1 MPEVASQTLDF
12 VGRELNVTLAEARTA
27 LENYVEQPDNINLL
41 ERCTQELHQVQGV
54 LRVLEIYGAALLAE
68 EMEQVASYLLQTASE
83 RKSQAESLDA
93 LMRAMVQLPSYLER
107 VLAGGRDLA
116 LVLLPLLNDLRAV
129 RGSALLSEGTLLLLN
144 LKSDKQAQPV
154 AAAPGEPPLTVEQW
168 GRRLRARF
176 QVGLIG
182 WIRGERVEQNLDILA
197 AVAQKLEQIATRQPV
212 FQLWWVTGAVIEALQ
227 ENGLEGGVSVK
238 RLLGLGDREIRR
250 LYEQGEARYAQTPA
264 VELLNNLLYY
274 VGRAESNGPRVQAV
288 RASFRLQEL
297 LPVDE
302 SIEQERENLSAPSV
316 KLMQTVAV
324 AIREDLSKV
333 KDVLDIFVRR
343 GAGQPKELAPQVEML
358 RKIGD
363 TLGVLGLG
371 ELRGNVQVETER
383 LEKIVD
389 GTLPA
394 DESTLVQ
401 IAATLIGVED
411 KLDSQ
416 LVGLIRPKQAT
427 DLEEDEDN
435 DFQQVQAAVL
445 RECIL
450 NLARIK
456 ESISQNVGG
465 TLDAAGLD
473 AWQELMRGLKA
484 GLLMLGKARAVEVI
498 EGITGQLKRVMQ
510 PGGQGLPP
518 GFMDRLA
525 DAIVSVEY
533 YMETLQAGRSDPWY
547 MLDNAQACVQALEQQ
562 ATPVVPTLP
571 PVEPSAYAKTLQIS
585 PKVVFGAESDPAS
598 TLVGAQTQAHTR
610 TSVPLTETADP
621 ELVKLFIEEAH
632 EELAKIKK
640 FFPAWDLNP
649 MEREALVTVRRSFH
663 TLKGSGRMV
672 GAREL
677 GEFAWS
683 IENLLNRVL
692 DNTLTRSPAIVDVLR
707 DSVNALPEMIEQLET
722 GRAPRIDPAAIA
734 ARANAL
740 ASGKPASAAGA
751 APASGTLTAAIP
763 SLSGATEKTQVIPP
777 PAAAS
782 AGGGSSAGHDA
793 RHGAATAG
801 HGPGAAGHAPATAG
815 HGAADS
821 LTATVSATNV
831 VPMPV
836 APKSGAA
843 APTPPVAPVAP
854 GVTPPKGP
862 TFAQSVTA
870 SDFAHT
876 QTIVSA
882 QPPQSLQGRDA
893 QPSIAE
899 PFSADAKYSADF
911 SSEGDLDL
919 EFPGPTEAQPET
931 ESAPTGDSLTAD
943 LNNLDLLLPEEPS
956 AEAPSAEA
964 SFVLGEN
971 FLSGDGEGEGIVGSA
986 GHAASAAP
994 AAGADADHGASDH
1007 DASASADR
1015 AAHGVG
1021 AHGASD
1027 HDASAAA
1034 DPAAHGAGAHGAADY
1049 GGADA
1054 AHAAPTH
1061 GDAAHGAAARG
1072 DALHGTA
1079 GAAAAAAA
1087 SNVSAADHGAA
1098 AAAGRAAHEAATHGD
1113 GTLGSTGAATHGAP
1127 GDAHAPVAHSAVD
1140 HRVADHGA
1148 QVEDPVA
1155 AQSGPDDVLR
1165 DIYSRET
1172 ANHVATVRAYL
1183 DREEG
1188 MPEAHAI
1195 PEEVYRACH
1204 TLSGSSK
1211 MAQARHGIRLA
1222 EPLDHWLRRV
1232 FNSGLGL
1239 LNQDLHLLSDCMMA
1253 MEAVVTHLD
1262 EVTGYFQNHQVL
1274 MDRIAQAE
1282 KVLDQR
1288 IAQASEEQADTSVSG
1303 EEDELSEDA
1312 GDFDPEVASIF
1323 CEEAMEL
1330 IEVCESAL
1338 AEWRLEPSSADY
1350 RSALKRPL
1358 HTLKGG
1364 ARMAG
1369 ITAMGDLSHELET
1382 LVMQVDNGSVPITDA
1397 VFDVIQASLD
1407 ELARMREAV
1416 ANGRRVS
1423 SARQMIARI
1432 HALSK
1437 PGSAAAAPP
1446 AAAAP
1451 TAKPVAPKGELFR
1464 RASNQPT
1471 AAPPAPQ
1478 SFAPPPPAL
1487 TPAEQETAA
1496 ADDES
1501 EVADDGPA
1509 GVELR
1514 FDDPEAAADFEAA
1527 RAEIAAAD
1535 SEAAAAEADLHGT
1548 DLPPDAETQLNRALP
1563 PQPSL
1568 PDTLVAQMPDFEPV
1582 QTAEPAPE
1590 FDTAATSEPTSGDL
1604 AAELLASYP
1613 TTEQSGEVQV
1623 AGETDSGSYD
1633 LSGSELADLT
1643 NDLSASFADRGA
1655 GDGHGEREASG
1666 DHAADAEH
1674 AADGQDAPD
1683 GQHAADRHVATDYM
1697 TARDSAANEEVSP
1710 VQSWTPESTQE
1721 TPNLGDID
1729 SGRSGFS
1736 AFAQETPL
1744 SEDQPASSEPAVAS
1758 FESSDGSTHD
1768 AAESLLGNWANPGG
1782 GEPAP
1787 IWPAEAEP
1795 APHEGHATDEAS
1807 ASERES
1813 GTAHDGAFTPEHSE
1827 FDAAAASAEAEHGA
1841 PEAYASL
1848 EAYAPEA
1855 HGLPHTQQAA
1865 AASQAADSPSA
1876 YDRSAHDQS
1885 ASERSTH
1892 EQSTPEQSASA
1903 HAHQQ
1908 PAHDRPASEQSAYD
1922 QPDTQQS
1929 SAPTPAGATTA
1940 AKSVSANLTRGDSK
1954 SEDGLVAP
1962 QAVPPGRDPVA
1973 PAERQEMARVDAE
1986 LLDQLLNISGEASI
2000 ARSRLEQQL
2009 GSIDFNLGELS
2020 RTVTRLKEQLRNLEI
2035 ETEAQILHR
2044 HEDESSHRGDFD
2056 PLELDRYSSIQQ
2068 FSRALAETANDV
2080 GSIQQLLE
2088 NLGKETQNLLQ
2099 QQARTITE
2107 LQNGLMRTRMVP
2119 FQRHVQRLS
2128 RIVRQAAADTG
2139 KKAELVV
2146 EGASGELDR
2155 QVLERML
2162 PPFEHMLRNA
2172 VVHGIEKPLARAA
2185 AGKPEAGKIVLEL
2198 HREGAEVMVRLIDD
2212 GAGMNLKAIRD
2223 KGAALGLI
2231 TPGQTI
2237 SDEDAMQLILEPGF
2251 STAGTITQ
2259 QAGRGV
2265 GMDVVATEIKRL
2277 GGALHME
2284 TKLGQGTVFTIRL
2297 PFTLAISH
2305 ALVVRTGDEFYA
2317 LPLPTVEGVLRLS
2330 KAEVLA
2336 HLGKDASAFDYGGQ
2350 KYRFQHLAAFV
2361 QLEASPLPEQD
2372 VTIPVVL
2379 VRAGE
2384 HSTGLVADELVGSRE
2399 IVVKSVGPQI
2409 SSIRGISGATILG
2422 DGRIVI
2428 ILDIGALVRA
2438 EWRGRSQTAPVALK
2452 DKSDKRTFAMV
2463 VDDSITVRRVTQ
2475 RLLERNGMRVL
2486 TARDGMDAVTL
2497 LQDNVPDI
2505 ILLDI
2510 EMPRMDGYEVAAHVR
2525 NDPRLKDV
2533 PIIMITSRVGEKHR
2547 ARAIELGVDDYLG
2560 KPYQE
2565 AQLLDA
2571 IAPLVERNR
2580 AQSGSYERLSGDAR
2594 V

>member
-12 VGRELNVTLAEARTA
+12 VGRELNVTLTEARTA
-27 LENYVEQPDNINLL
+27 LENYVEQPDNVHLL

-68 EMEQVASYLLQTASE
+68 EMEQVASYLLATASE

-168 GRRLRARF
+168 ARRLRARF

-182 WIRGERVEQNLDILA
+182 WIRGERIEQNLDILA

-212 FQLWWVTGAVIEALQ
+212 FQLWWVTGAVVEALQ
-227 ENGLEGGVSVK
+227 ENGLEGGVSIK

-250 LYEQGEARYAQTPA
+250 LYEQGEPRYAQSPA

-274 VGRAESNGPRVQAV
+274 VGRAESSGPRVTAV
-288 RASFRLQEL
+288 RASFRLAEL

-343 GAGQPKELAPQVEML
+343 GAGQPKELASQVEML

-371 ELRGNVQVETER
+371 ELRGSVQAETDR
-383 LEKIVD
+383 LEKMVE

-394 DESTLVQ
+394 DEASLVQ

-411 KLDSQ
+411 RLDSQ
-416 LVGLIRPKQAT
+416 LVGLIRPKSAT
-427 DLEEDEDN
+427 EPEEEEDNE
-435 DFQQVQAAVL
+435 FQQVQSAVL

-456 ESISQNVGG
+456 EAITQNVGG

-473 AWQELMRGLKA
+473 SWQELMRGLKA

-510 PGGQGLPP
+510 PGGKALPP

-547 MLDNAQACVQALEQQ
+547 MLDNAQACVQALERQQ
-562 ATPVVPTLP
+562 APVVPTLP
-571 PVEPSAYAKTLQIS
+571 AVEPSAYARTLQIS
-585 PKVVFGAESDPAS
+585 PAHVFGAEADPSS
-598 TLVGAQTQAHTR
+598 TLVGSSGAAPTVTATR
-610 TSVPLTETADP
+610 GGLPPLAETADP

-632 EELAKIKK
+632 EELAKIRKY
-640 FFPAWDLNP
+640 FPAWDQNP
-649 MEREALVTVRRSFH
+649 MERESLVTVRRSFH

-677 GEFAWS
+677 GEFAWA

-692 DNTLTRSPAIVDVLR
+692 DNTLTRSPQIVEVLR
-707 DSVNALPEMIEQLET
+707 DAVNALPELIEQLET
-722 GRAPRIDPAAIA
+722 GRAPRVDAPSIA
-734 ARANAL
+734 ARAQAL
-740 ASGKPASAAGA
+740 ASGRP
-751 APASGTLTAAIP
+751 APAPGANASDKTL
-763 SLSGATEKTQVIPP
+763 VIPP
-777 PAAAS
+777 L
-782 AGGGSSAGHDA
+782 GSG
-793 RHGAATAG
+793 
-801 HGPGAAGHAPATAG
+801 
-815 HGAADS
+815 
-821 LTATVSATNV
+821 TATVAIPNV
-831 VPMPV
+831 VPLPV
-836 APKSGAA
+836 SPERPAPVQTA
-843 APTPPVAPVAP
+843 TPPEP
-854 GVTPPKGP
+854 GSHASQSQTVVSLHPTDPP
-862 TFAQSVTA
+862 SR
-870 SDFAHT
+870 SE
-876 QTIVSA
+876 
-882 QPPQSLQGRDA
+882 PQ
-893 QPSIAE
+893 E
-899 PFSADAKYSADF
+899 PAVH
-911 SSEGDLDL
+911 EL
-919 EFPGPTEAQPET
+919 TEAEIPWPQQGGT
-931 ESAPTGDSLTAD
+931 EVARLEIQGSPGDISLE
-943 LNNLDLLLPEEPS
+943 NLDLLLPEET
-956 AEAPSAEA
+956 AEEPAAAKPPAGSQSQA
-964 SFVLGEN
+964 SPTT
-971 FLSGDGEGEGIVGSA
+971 DI
-986 GHAASAAP
+986 SAAEVVP
-994 AAGADADHGASDH
+994 AGEELPPAP
-1007 DASASADR
+1007 
-1015 AAHGVG
+1015 V
-1021 AHGASD
+1021 
-1027 HDASAAA
+1027 AA
-1034 DPAAHGAGAHGAADY
+1034 DEPVAEMESPL
-1049 GGADA
+1049 
-1054 AHAAPTH
+1054 AAPIDEDET
-1061 GDAAHGAAARG
+1061 GAVEELPVLGAAAEEE
-1072 DALHGTA
+1072 AVGTA
-1079 GAAAAAAA
+1079 AEE
-1087 SNVSAADHGAA
+1087 SPES
-1098 AAAGRAAHEAATHGD
+1098 
-1113 GTLGSTGAATHGAP
+1113 
-1127 GDAHAPVAHSAVD
+1127 
-1140 HRVADHGA
+1140 
-1148 QVEDPVA
+1148 

-1172 ANHVATVRAYL
+1172 ATHVSTVRSYL
-1183 DREEG
+1183 DREVG
-1188 MPEAHAI
+1188 KPEPHII
-1195 PEEVYRACH
+1195 PEDVYRACH

-1211 MAQARHGIRLA
+1211 MAQARHGTRLA

-1239 LNQDLHLLSDCMMA
+1239 TNPDMALLADCMVA
-1253 MEAVVTHLD
+1253 MEAVVSHLD
-1262 EVTGYFQNHQVL
+1262 EATGYFHTHHGLQE
-1274 MDRIAQAE
+1274 RIAQAE
-1282 KVLDQR
+1282 KLLDHR
-1288 IAQASEEQADTSVSG
+1288 IAEALAAQQQSDTSVLSEG
-1303 EEDELSEDA
+1303 EEVADEP

-1323 CEEAMEL
+1323 TEEAMEL
-1330 IEVCESAL
+1330 IEFSESAL
-1338 AEWRLEPSSADY
+1338 SDWRSEPGSADY
-1350 RSALKRPL
+1350 RAALKRPL

-1382 LVMQVDNGSVPITDA
+1382 LVMQVDNGSVPTNDEM
-1397 VFDVIQASLD
+1397 FDVIQASLD

-1423 SARQMIARI
+1423 AARAMIARI
-1432 HALSK
+1432 HGLSR
-1437 PGSAAAAPP
+1437 PRGAVAAP
-1446 AAAAP
+1446 AAAP
-1451 TAKPVAPKGELFR
+1451 TA
-1464 RASNQPT
+1464 QP

-1478 SFAPPPPAL
+1478 PAAPPPPAL
-1487 TPAEQETAA
+1487 TPAEQGRQTDAPELTEAQPAVEQELSSDSETQLARALDLPADEQPPQSTPAPASASELPDTLVAPMPQFDYEPLSSDPSSGAPAA
-1496 ADDES
+1496 ELQ
-1501 EVADDGPA
+1501 A
-1509 GVELR
+1509 GYEAV
-1514 FDDPEAAADFEAA
+1514 PEAQAPPALEEFHADEADSD
-1527 RAEIAAAD
+1527 AAD
-1535 SEAAAAEADLHGT
+1535 SEAA
-1548 DLPPDAETQLNRALP
+1548 Q
-1563 PQPSL
+1563 
-1568 PDTLVAQMPDFEPV
+1568 
-1582 QTAEPAPE
+1582 
-1590 FDTAATSEPTSGDL
+1590 
-1604 AAELLASYP
+1604 Y
-1613 TTEQSGEVQV
+1613 EV
-1623 AGETDSGSYD
+1623 
-1633 LSGSELADLT
+1633 
-1643 NDLSASFADRGA
+1643 
-1655 GDGHGEREASG
+1655 
-1666 DHAADAEH
+1666 
-1674 AADGQDAPD
+1674 
-1683 GQHAADRHVATDYM
+1683 
-1697 TARDSAANEEVSP
+1697 
-1710 VQSWTPESTQE
+1710 
-1721 TPNLGDID
+1721 
-1729 SGRSGFS
+1729 
-1736 AFAQETPL
+1736 
-1744 SEDQPASSEPAVAS
+1744 
-1758 FESSDGSTHD
+1758 
-1768 AAESLLGNWANPGG
+1768 
-1782 GEPAP
+1782 
-1787 IWPAEAEP
+1787 
-1795 APHEGHATDEAS
+1795 S
-1807 ASERES
+1807 ASEV
-1813 GTAHDGAFTPEHSE
+1813 
-1827 FDAAAASAEAEHGA
+1827 AELARGE
-1841 PEAYASL
+1841 P
-1848 EAYAPEA
+1848 
-1855 HGLPHTQQAA
+1855 
-1865 AASQAADSPSA
+1865 
-1876 YDRSAHDQS
+1876 
-1885 ASERSTH
+1885 
-1892 EQSTPEQSASA
+1892 
-1903 HAHQQ
+1903 
-1908 PAHDRPASEQSAYD
+1908 
-1922 QPDTQQS
+1922 
-1929 SAPTPAGATTA
+1929 
-1940 AKSVSANLTRGDSK
+1940 KSVAVSLPRSPEPRASDESLQP
-1954 SEDGLVAP
+1954 P
-1962 QAVPPGRDPVA
+1962 QAVPPGREPVA

-2088 NLGKETQNLLQ
+2088 NLGKEAQNLLQ

-2119 FQRHVQRLS
+2119 FQRHVQRLA
-2128 RIVRQAAADTG
+2128 RIVRQAANDTG
-2139 KKAELVV
+2139 KRAELTV

-2172 VVHGIEKPLARAA
+2172 VVHGIENPADRLA
-2185 AGKPEAGKIVLEL
+2185 AGKPESGRIVLEL
-2198 HREGAEVMVRLIDD
+2198 HREGAEVMVRLHDD
-2212 GAGMNLKAIRD
+2212 GGGMNLQAIRK

-2231 TPGQTI
+2231 PAGQTL

-2284 TKLGQGTVFTIRL
+2284 TKPGQGTIFTIRL

-2330 KAEVLA
+2330 KTEVLA

-2350 KYRFQHLAAFV
+2350 KYRFQHLATFV
-2361 QLEASPLPEQD
+2361 GLEPSPLPEQD

-2438 EWRGRSQTAPVALK
+2438 EWRGKGQPAPLALK
-2452 DKSDKRTFAMV
+2452 DRSDKRTFAMV

-2525 NDPRLKDV
+2525 NDPRLKDI

-2571 IAPLVERNR
+2571 IAPLVERR
-2580 AQSGSYERLSGDAR
+2580 RDAQSSGTFDRVSDAR